1 METIKCPVCE
11 HELSEEEVKFKVC
24 CECGNILNINKGNA
38 KVYTAKL
45 KQIPLT
51 SFSKWIR
58 FLNTLMMVFGILCA
72 IACIIIIAPLF
83 NAQGEAN
90 ANNIIATISIVL
102 LYIISMTLYQFAIKV
117 AKDVFILR
125 VKEQLNNK

>member
-1 METIKCPVCE
+1 MGFT
-11 HELSEEEVKFKVC
+11 S
-24 CECGNILNINKGNA
+24 CGNILNINKGNA

-58 FLNTLMMVFGILCA
+58 FLSTLMMVFGILCA